1 MRLTSIFAV
10 AFVCPLVA
18 ACAVEGS
25 DDPGGGGGVDAAG
38 GGGGTDAAGNG
49 GGGGGD
55 GSCDEVSS
63 MLPSGNHNAGLVC
76 LGCHNG
82 SGVAPRWTVAGTL
95 YASSQGGTPIAGAT
109 VTVTD
114 ANDVTVRLVTASNGN
129 FYTGQ
134 ALAMPLR
141 VKASRCPDTRLMMA
155 TPMTGD
161 CNSCHQAATNGRIH
175 LP

>member
-1 MRLTSIFAV
+1 MRSKPIV
-10 AFVCPLVA
+10 AFAFSLLA
-18 ACAVEGS
+18 ACTVGGPE
-25 DDPGGGGGVDAAG
+25 DPGGGDDVDAA
-38 GGGGTDAAGNG
+38 GGGGTDAAGTGSGSGSG
-49 GGGGGD
+49 G

-63 MLPSGNHNAGLVC
+63 QLPNGNHNAGLAC

-82 SGVAPRWTVAGTL
+82 SGPAPRWTVAGTL
-95 YASSQGGTPIAGAT
+95 YASSSGGTPISGAT

-114 ANDVTVRLVTASNGN
+114 ANNVTVRLVTASNGN

-141 VKASRCPDTRLMMA
+141 VKASRCPDTRQMMA

-161 CNSCHQAATNGRIH
+161 CNSCHQVATNGRIH

>member
-1 MRLTSIFAV
+1 MRLTSIVASAFA
-10 AFVCPLVA
+10 ASLAA
-18 ACAVEGS
+18 ACTVGGPE
-25 DDPGGGGGVDAAG
+25 DPGSGDGVDAAG
-38 GGGGTDAAGNG
+38 GGGGTDAAGTG
-49 GGGGGD
+49 GGSGG
-55 GSCDEVSS
+55 GSCDEVSA
-63 MLPSGNHNAGLVC
+63 MMPNGNHNAGLAC

-95 YASSQGGTPIAGAT
+95 YASSQGGAPLAGAT
-109 VTVTD
+109 ITVID
-114 ANDVTVRLVTASNGN
+114 ANDVTVRLVTATNGN

-141 VKASRCPDTRLMMA
+141 VKASRCPDTRQMMA